1 MEYQS
6 TDRFILEYQADL
18 KNVLVTYPEIETTNY
33 LRGLPVELLQKVLRL
48 QPLSLFIP
56 ESFGG
61 REGDTHHRLALLE
74 ATSYESIA
82 VGLMMGINGSLFL
95 EPVTKYGQE
104 AAKTG
109 VFESFLRGPSLG
121 GLMITEPDFGTDAL
135 SMRTSYSQTEKHFRL
150 TGSKHW
156 GGLTGLADFWLVTAR
171 KEKQNNKLARDID
184 LFIVDKRR
192 KEQKITVA
200 EYYHKLGLFLIP
212 YGLNDIDATLPAT
225 ARLNPRT
232 SGLKLMMDL
241 LHRSRLRLSG
251 IGLGFIR
258 RMLDEAVCHC
268 QQRFVSGK
276 SLLAYDQVQ
285 HRISLLQAWFT
296 IASAMCHYT
305 AKVSSISNDLTS
317 YGLQANAAKAIL
329 TDMMQDSAQSL
340 LQLTGAKG
348 YRRDHIAG
356 RSVADSRPFQIFEG
370 SNDVMYSQVADIV
383 LKKMKDGKYRNFYTF
398 LSQFELTIKAAE
410 RFREVLN
417 YNLDFSSV
425 QRTRVMLGKV
435 IAKLITADF
444 TIDLYETDFRQDLI
458 DNALEVI
465 GNDIATQMPALT
477 HARLIHVVEGYRE
490 KSDWKQF
497 FSS

>member
-1 MEYQS
+1 M
-6 TDRFILEYQADL
+6 RFQRLPQRIRLQHGNACSPTLSKAPKLVKAFYFVADNNTAIFVLRFYLLRWVVQLALE
-18 KNVLVTYPEIETTNY
+18 VPSLVWLHEQPHFVDHIPTKMPEPVAEIEF
-33 LRGLPVELLQKVLRL
+33 RVKG
-48 QPLSLFIP
+48 F
-56 ESFGG
+56 
-61 REGDTHHRLALLE
+61 
-74 ATSYESIA
+74 
-82 VGLMMGINGSLFL
+82 VG
-95 EPVTKYGQE
+95 QC
-104 AAKTG
+104 
-109 VFESFLRGPSLG
+109 
-121 GLMITEPDFGTDAL
+121 
-135 SMRTSYSQTEKHFRL
+135 Q
-150 TGSKHW
+150 
-156 GGLTGLADFWLVTAR
+156 
-171 KEKQNNKLARDID
+171 
-184 LFIVDKRR
+184 
-192 KEQKITVA
+192 
-200 EYYHKLGLFLIP
+200 
-212 YGLNDIDATLPAT
+212 
-225 ARLNPRT
+225 T

-268 QQRFVSGK
+268 QQRFVGGK

-305 AKVSSISNDLTS
+305 AKVSSLSTDLTS
-317 YGLQANAAKAIL
+317 YGLQANSAKAIL

-383 LKKMKDGKYRNFYTF
+383 LKKMKDGKYRNFYNY
-398 LSQFELTIKAAE
+398 LSQFELTTKAAE

-425 QRTRVMLGKV
+425 QRIRVMLGKV
-435 IAKLITADF
+435 IARLITADI
-444 TIDLYETDFRQDLI
+444 TIDLYETDFRQDLV

-477 HARLIHVVEGYRE
+477 HARLIQVVEGYRDQ
-490 KSDWKQF
+490 SDWKQF